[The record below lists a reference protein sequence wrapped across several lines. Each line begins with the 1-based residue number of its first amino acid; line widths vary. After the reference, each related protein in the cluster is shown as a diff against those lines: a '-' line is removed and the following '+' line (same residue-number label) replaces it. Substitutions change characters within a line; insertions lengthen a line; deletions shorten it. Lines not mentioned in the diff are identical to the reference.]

1 MKKTRATRTVEGY
14 MCMIDFDCEL
24 DSAAGGTK
32 VYASIDDLKED
43 HDCWKSCGIVEVEV
57 KYVKTIEEQNFEYEY
72 EQCETSSSSVTP
84 TSGTST
90 S

>member
-14 MCMIDFDCEL
+14 MCTIDFDCEL
-24 DSAAGGTK
+24 GAAAGGTK
-32 VYASIDDLKED
+32 VYASIDDLKD
-43 HDCWKSCGIVEVEV
+43 SHDCWKSCGIVEVEV
-57 KYVKTIEEQNFEYEY
+57 KYVKTIEDQNFEYEY

-84 TSGTST
+84 TSDTST